1 MSNATTR
8 VLPGQPY
15 PLGATWDGRG
25 VNFAIFSENAE
36 RIDLCLFDESG
47 ERIRFWG
54 YDRTIEVCFFLECEA
69 LKRLSPNMGASET
82 GYLEAFDQA
91 CSRIH
96 EVADEIYVRGGGGKG
111 AYAYVL
117 SAADF

>member
-1 MSNATTR
+1 MKLDFPNPSR
-8 VLPGQPY
+8 
-15 PLGATWDGRG
+15 
-25 VNFAIFSENAE
+25 S
-36 RIDLCLFDESG
+36 FDESG

-54 YDRTIEVCFFLECEA
+54 YDRTIEVCFFVECEA

-96 EVADEIYVRGGGGKG
+96 EVADKVYVRGGRGKG

>member
-1 MSNATTR
+1 MKLDFPNPSR
-8 VLPGQPY
+8 
-15 PLGATWDGRG
+15 
-25 VNFAIFSENAE
+25 S
-36 RIDLCLFDESG
+36 FDEIG

-54 YDRTIEVCFFLECEA
+54 YDRTIEVCFFVECEA
-69 LKRLSPNMGASET
+69 LKRLSPSMGASET
-82 GYLEAFDQA
+82 GCLEAFDQA

-96 EVADEIYVRGGGGKG
+96 EVADEVYVRGGRAKG